1 MLLMSVLIAKMETR
15 PGAGT
20 FPLDTN
26 VRSPYHRTHVR
37 FALLRRRA
45 VALAALVCIVAFA
58 LLALPGSSSG
68 ARPARQHV
76 VLPGETLWGIAS
88 AAYGGDID
96 SHVQAIARASH
107 LHSALIVPGQALVL
121 P

>member
-1 MLLMSVLIAKMETR
+1 MR
-15 PGAGT
+15 P
-20 FPLDTN
+20 
-26 VRSPYHRTHVR
+26 
-37 FALLRRRA
+37 FAIVCL
-45 VALAALVCIVAFA
+45 VALA

-88 AAYGGDID
+88 AAYGGDTD

-107 LHSALIVPGQALVL
+107 LDSAMIVPGQRLVL

>member
-1 MLLMSVLIAKMETR
+1 
-15 PGAGT
+15 
-20 FPLDTN
+20 
-26 VRSPYHRTHVR
+26 
-37 FALLRRRA
+37 
-45 VALAALVCIVAFA
+45 
-58 LLALPGSSSG
+58 
-68 ARPARQHV
+68 

-88 AAYGGDID
+88 AAYGGDTD